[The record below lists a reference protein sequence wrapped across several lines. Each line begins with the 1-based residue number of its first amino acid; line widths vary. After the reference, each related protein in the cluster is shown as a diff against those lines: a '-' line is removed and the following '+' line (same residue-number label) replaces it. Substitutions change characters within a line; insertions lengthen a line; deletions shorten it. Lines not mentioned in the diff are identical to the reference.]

1 MATYKIDASGSS
13 DAACLGRET
22 YSTQGAAAEALRS
35 ARGWPAVVLSE
46 AYDTDAGEAVSC
58 YPSAEERDRDLDGS
72 QAFRWPAIVRID

>member
-35 ARGWPAVVLSE
+35 ARGWDRVVLSA
-46 AYDTDAGEAVSC
+46 AYDTEQGEAVTA
-58 YPSAEERDRDLDGS
+58 YPSEEERDADRDGS
-72 QAFRWPAIVRID
+72 QAWRWPAIVRVG

>member
-35 ARGWPAVVLSE
+35 ARGWDRVVLSA
-46 AYDTDAGEAVSC
+46 AYDTEQGEAVTA
-58 YPSAEERDRDLDGS
+58 YPSEEERDADTSG
-72 QAFRWPAIVRID
+72 AHWPAIVRVG